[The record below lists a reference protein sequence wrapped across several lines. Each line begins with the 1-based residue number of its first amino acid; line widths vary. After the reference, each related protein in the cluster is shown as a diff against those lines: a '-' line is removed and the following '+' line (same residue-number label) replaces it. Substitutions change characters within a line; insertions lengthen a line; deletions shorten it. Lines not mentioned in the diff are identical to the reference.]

1 MTSPSVLCQMTE
13 NIPIF
18 SVVFFSAGNFFLFT
32 VLNGKID
39 EVK

>member
-13 NIPIF
+13 NIRIF
-18 SVVFFSAGNFFLFT
+18 SVVFFSAVNFFLFS
-32 VLNGKID
+32 VLNGIFD

>member
-13 NIPIF
+13 NIPKY
-18 SVVFFSAGNFFLFT
+18 SVVFFSAGNFSLFS
-32 VLNGKID
+32 VLNSKFD